1 VPSRPRKFPSTLSPR
16 FQRVVPI
23 PLVCVQTL
31 TPSRF
36 SYLELYAST
45 QSGLGAFFGNRSIVI
60 HTSNA
65 TRLTCANFS
74 LTGGNAN
81 STASP
86 TSSGKGPV
94 YSGGAVAKSL
104 SFGAAFA
111 GLAAFLL

>member
-1 VPSRPRKFPSTLSPR
+1 MLARSRCP
-16 FQRVVPI
+16 
-23 PLVCVQTL
+23 
-31 TPSRF
+31 

-65 TRLTCANFS
+65 TRLTCANFT
-74 LTGGNAN
+74 LTGGNAT

-86 TSSGKGPV
+86 TESGKPPV
-94 YSGGAVAKSL
+94 YTGGAVAKSL
-104 SFGAAFA
+104 PLGAAVA